1 MSCTKGEAQQ
11 VDGDCFRSVYG
22 LTVWPRSV
30 RTDVRRACVF
40 ASQPLAPRFRA
51 ASCPHGC
58 RLRRDFAHHA
68 RRHALLELVAVTCP
82 SSRTLCLRYAA
93 VAVRFYG
100 RVISGMFPLRNP
112 CTVHPYLSWA
122 GGLALSSCR
131 WARGRGGV
139 CVGAQLEGRVW
150 KFRGFGGRSCA
161 FCPHEYFAITYGC
174 SYGCARFAHGSRQGA
189 HHDGMPGNVTR
200 EPPH

>member
-1 MSCTKGEAQQ
+1 MSFKASRPNRLAAQRAHSTS
-11 VDGDCFRSVYG
+11 VCVAFLHGSSFARRFRPG
-22 LTVWPRSV
+22 IASV
-30 RTDVRRACVF
+30 RLSVAT
-40 ASQPLAPRFRA
+40 
-51 ASCPHGC
+51 G
-58 RLRRDFAHHA
+58 DFAHHA

>member
-1 MSCTKGEAQQ
+1 VHTRPLCALRSCTAAP
-11 VDGDCFRSVYG
+11 CSPLPSRH
-22 LTVWPRSV
+22 
-30 RTDVRRACVF
+30 CV
-40 ASQPLAPRFRA
+40 RA
-51 ASCPHGC
+51 AVGGYG
-58 RLRRDFAHHA
+58 RLRAPGASTCPFGACGGNVPKFTHPLSTLCCCSC
-68 RRHALLELVAVTCP
+68 ALLRPCHIRHVPFED
-82 SSRTLCLRYAA
+82 S
-93 VAVRFYG
+93 
-100 RVISGMFPLRNP
+100 

-122 GGLALSSCR
+122 GGFALSSCR

-150 KFRGFGGRSCA
+150 KSRGFGGRSCA